1 MKGRFC
7 AIALLSVVPLAGGC
21 RPEDGPPV
29 ASEVLREGVDMVM
42 IPMDWYLT
50 REGIRR
56 ALLHTD
62 TAEFVTE
69 GEIQMRGVELTFYD
83 VDGREASVITAESGI
98 FYENTEDMEASGSIV
113 VLDRREDR
121 RLETETLR
129 YVAAEDRMYGD
140 RPFTLW
146 EDGGRTELRGAAFE
160 SDPGLD
166 SVRVRSPSGQSER
179 PPTPTVPRAGPD
191 TPGSVTG
198 PDSSQDTAA
207 VRDTTPSQDTATTQD
222 TAASRD
228 TATSAGGGAP
238 SDPIDGARGVPTD
251 SSAVRDPHPSGRGG
265 AGDRAP

>member
-1 MKGRFC
+1 MGRSRILAC
-7 AIALLSVVPLAGGC
+7 VTIAAALAPAC

-42 IPMDWYLT
+42 IPMDTYLT

-69 GEIQMRGVELTFYD
+69 GEIQMRGVALTFFD

-98 FYENTEDMEASGSIV
+98 FYENTEDMQATGSIV

-121 RLETETLR
+121 RLETEELR
-129 YVAAEDRMYGD
+129 YVAAEDRLYGD

-146 EDGGRTELRGAAFE
+146 EDGGRTQLRGAAFE

-166 SVRVRSPSGQSER
+166 SVRVRRPSGQSER
-179 PPTPTVPRAGPD
+179 PPTPNPPQAGPD
-191 TPGSVTG
+191 TTRSAPASDTTGVAPDTAADTPGAAPDTAAGTG
-198 PDSSQDTAA
+198 VAPDSS
-207 VRDTTPSQDTATTQD
+207 
-222 TAASRD
+222 
-228 TATSAGGGAP
+228 
-238 SDPIDGARGVPTD
+238 GARRRRTGGPG
-251 SSAVRDPHPSGRGG
+251 PS
-265 AGDRAP
+265 